1 MDIRAVWSFMWII
14 SNGSIYSSIG
24 HHPAG
29 MIDADRIR
37 RHEQMLL
44 ITLAI
49 ISFLIV
55 DGGLDH

>member
-1 MDIRAVWSFMWII
+1 MWII